1 MPLTTKHNGWT
12 GGQYSLYRALLGFYL
27 FVHFAYLMP
36 WAIEL
41 FSRGGMLPEAT
52 VSPLT
57 RAFPNILSIYDAPGF
72 VTLLA
77 AVGAGAALAF
87 AVGWRDRI
95 AALVLWYIL
104 ACFLGRNPLT
114 LNPSL
119 PYTGWLL
126 LAHAMLPIAPFGA
139 WMAHGRTD
147 PACDWHMPQQIF
159 TAAWI
164 VMALSYSYS
173 GYTKLASPSW
183 ISGESVSLVLQ
194 NPLARDW
201 WLRDLFVALP
211 PFLLRCITWLILLVE
226 ISFAPLALSRR
237 LRPWLWSLMF
247 GVQLG
252 FATLLSFP
260 DLTIAMLLF
269 HLLTLDP
276 KWLPARSL
284 RGVMI
289 LFDGSCALCH
299 ATVRF
304 LLAEDTRQELT
315 FAPIG
320 GATYRAVLGDIRP
333 PDSLIVH
340 FADGRRYFEADAVLL
355 LLEHFGGL
363 WRVVSWLC
371 LAIPRSVRN
380 RAYRLVGR
388 NRYRLFGTTVTN
400 CPRLAARLQARVLA

>member
-1 MPLTTKHNGWT
+1 MQRESQHNGWT
-12 GGQYSLYRALLGFYL
+12 GGQYSLFRALLGLYL

-36 WAIEL
+36 WAPEL
-41 FSRGGMLPEAT
+41 FSHRGMLPEAS

-57 RAFPNILSIYDAPGF
+57 RAFPNILSLWDAPGF

-77 AVGAGAALAF
+77 TAGAGAALAF

-95 AALVLWYIL
+95 AALALWYIL

-119 PYTGWLL
+119 PYTGWML
-126 LAHAMLPIAPFGA
+126 LAHAVLPIAPFGA
-139 WMAHGRTD
+139 WVARGRAD
-147 PACDWHMPQQIF
+147 PAGAWHMPQLIF

-183 ISGESVSLVLQ
+183 ISGENVSLVLQ

-201 WLRDLFVALP
+201 WLRDLFLALP
-211 PFLLRCITWLILLVE
+211 PLLLKCITWLILLAE

-237 LRPWLWSLMF
+237 LRPWLWSLML

-260 DLTIAMLLF
+260 DLTLAMLLF
-269 HLLTLDP
+269 HLLTFDP

-284 RGVMI
+284 AGVTVF
-289 LFDGSCALCH
+289 FDGSCALCH
-299 ATVRF
+299 GTVRF

-320 GATYRAVLGDIRP
+320 GTTHRALLGGIQPAT
-333 PDSLIVH
+333 SMIVH
-340 FADGRRYFEADAVLL
+340 LPNGQRHFEADAVFL

-363 WRVVSWLC
+363 WRIVSWIC
-371 LAIPRSVRN
+371 LAVPRSLRN
-380 RAYRLVGR
+380 CAYRLVGR
-388 NRYRLFGTTVTN
+388 NRFRLFGTTATS
-400 CPRLAARLQARVLA
+400 CPRLAARLQTRVLG

>member
-1 MPLTTKHNGWT
+1 MPCESTHNGWT
-12 GGQYSLYRALLGFYL
+12 GGQYSLYRVLLGLYL

-36 WAIEL
+36 WATEL
-41 FSRGGMLPEAT
+41 FSRGGMLPEAS

-57 RAFPNILSIYDAPGF
+57 RAFPNILSLYDAPGF

-77 AVGAGAALAF
+77 AAGAGAAIAF

-95 AALVLWYIL
+95 AALFLWYIF

-119 PYTGWLL
+119 PYVGWML
-126 LAHAMLPIAPFGA
+126 LAHAILPNAPFGA
-139 WMAHGRTD
+139 WIARGRSD
-147 PACDWHMPQQIF
+147 PAGAWHMPQQIF

-183 ISGESVSLVLQ
+183 ISGENVSLVLQ

-201 WLRDLFVALP
+201 WLRDLFLALP
-211 PFLLRCITWLILLVE
+211 PLLLKGITWLVLLVE
-226 ISFAPLALSRR
+226 ISFAPLALWRC
-237 LRPWLWSLMF
+237 LRPWLWGLMF
-247 GVQLG
+247 GVQLS
-252 FATLLSFP
+252 FAALLSFP

-269 HLLTLDP
+269 HLLTFDP

-284 RGVMI
+284 TGVMV
-289 LFDGSCALCH
+289 FFGGSCALCH

-304 LLAEDTRQELT
+304 LLAEDTRHELT

-320 GATYRAVLGDIRP
+320 GTTHRAVLGEIQS
-333 PDSLIVH
+333 PDSMIVL
-340 FADGRRYFEADAVLL
+340 FPNGRTYFEADAVVLL
-355 LLEHFGGL
+355 LKHLGGL
-363 WRVVSWLC
+363 WRVVSWIC
-371 LAIPRSVRN
+371 LAIPRSLRN
-380 RAYRLVGR
+380 RAYRHVGL
-388 NRYRLFGTTVTN
+388 NRFRLFGRTATT
-400 CPRLAARLQARVLA
+400 CPYFAPRLQARVLA

>member
-1 MPLTTKHNGWT
+1 MPWETKHNGWT
-12 GGQYSLYRALLGFYL
+12 GGQYSLFRALLGLYL

-36 WAIEL
+36 WATEL
-41 FSRGGMLPEAT
+41 FSCGGMLPEAS

-57 RAFPNILSIYDAPGF
+57 RAFPNILSLYDAPGF

-77 AVGAGAALAF
+77 AAGAGAALAF
-87 AVGWRDRI
+87 AIGWRDRI
-95 AALVLWYIL
+95 AALLLWYIL

-119 PYTGWLL
+119 PYTGWML
-126 LAHAMLPIAPFGA
+126 LAHAALPTAPFGA
-139 WMAHGRTD
+139 WIARGRTD
-147 PACDWHMPQQIF
+147 PAGAWHMPQQIF

-164 VMALSYSYS
+164 VMALSYSFS

-183 ISGESVSLVLQ
+183 VSGENVSLVLQ

-201 WLRDLFVALP
+201 WLRDLFLALP
-211 PFLLRCITWLILLVE
+211 PLLLKCITWLILFAE
-226 ISFAPLALSRR
+226 ITFAPLALSLR
-237 LRPWLWSLMF
+237 LRPWIWGLMF

-252 FATLLSFP
+252 FAMLLSFP

-269 HLLTLDP
+269 HLLTFDP
-276 KWLPARSL
+276 RWLAARSL
-284 RGVMI
+284 AGVVV

-299 ATVRF
+299 GTVRF
-304 LLAEDTRQELT
+304 LLAEDTRHELT

-320 GATYRAVLGDIRP
+320 GTTHRAVLGDIRP
-333 PDSLIVH
+333 PESLIVY
-340 FADGRRYFEADAVLL
+340 FPDGRKYFEADAILL

-371 LAIPRSVRN
+371 LANRRSFRN

-388 NRYRLFGTTVTN
+388 NRYRLFGTTATN
-400 CPRLAARLQARVLA
+400 CPRLSARLQSRVLA